1 MRILFR
7 GCDSGNKMDKQKKKK
22 RKKVEASNNSVQSS
36 LRLFFTCQVHTCSFA
51 VLMLYE
57 QWRLIHEDK
66 KNSCVAQFF
75 SNIRRKQCTICKNVS
90 EIISTNLVSK
100 RPLVPSWSLPRH
112 VGEYSCMYVQMKPF
126 WYLNHSVQTSFTV
139 SLSYKTVERTVFKT
153 RRMHFPEKK
162 LSDGT

>member
-7 GCDSGNKMDKQKKKK
+7 GCDSGNKMDKQKKK

-112 VGEYSCMYVQMKPF
+112 SEAARWRVQLHVCTNEALLVPK
-126 WYLNHSVQTSFTV
+126 SFCADKFHCFT
-139 SLSYKTVERTVFKT
+139 
-153 RRMHFPEKK
+153 K
-162 LSDGT
+162 LQNCRKDCL